1 MKKNPLFSSVS
12 IIVGTAVGAGIFGI
26 PYVAAKAGFFICLC
40 YIIGIAL
47 ITTMVNL
54 GYGEVILRTKEKH
67 QAPGYANKYLGKWGK
82 IIVSASFVVGMYG
95 GLIAYIIGV
104 GRFLSVIFGNWLGL
118 TPFVYSIIFLALA
131 SIAVYVGLGMI
142 VWVEKFMVIFLGIVI
157 IIFLVA
163 GFPEIQIENLMTFN
177 FAEIFLPFGVVMFA
191 LVGSSSLYD
200 ARRVMKGHEKKFK
213 TAIILG
219 VIIPAVL
226 YVIFTFVVVGVAGL
240 DTSQDAIE
248 GLQGYLGNSVVMIG
262 AILGTIAMT
271 TSFLTLGLFL
281 KEMFILDYK
290 INKHLAWVYVI
301 SIPFFIFIINF
312 VTFIEVL
319 GITGAIIGGIGNIV
333 IIMMF
338 YKAKKMGNR
347 KPEYTINIPKLVAY
361 SLYIFFVIG
370 IVYSIYDYLKLTY

>member
-1 MKKNPLFSSVS
+1 M
-12 IIVGTAVGAGIFGI
+12 GTAVGAGIFGI

-47 ITTMVNL
+47 ITIMVNL
-54 GYGEVILRTKEKH
+54 GCGEVILRTKEKH

-82 IIVSASFVVGMYG
+82 IIVSASFIVGMYG
-95 GLIAYIIGV
+95 GLIAYTIGV
-104 GRFLSVIFGNWLGL
+104 GRFLSVIFGDWLGL
-118 TPFVYSIIFLALA
+118 TPFVYSIIFFILA
-131 SIAVYVGLGMI
+131 SIAVYIGLGMI

-191 LVGSSSLYD
+191 LVGSSSLCD

-213 TAIILG
+213 TAVILG

-226 YVIFTFVVVGVAGL
+226 YVIFTFVVVGVAGPA
-240 DTSQDAIE
+240 TSQDAIE
-248 GLQGYLGNSVVMIG
+248 GLQGYLGDSVVMIG
-262 AILGTIAMT
+262 AILGTIAMI

-290 INKHLAWVYVI
+290 INKHLAWVFVVGV
-301 SIPFFIFIINF
+301 PFIIFILNF

-338 YKAKKMGNR
+338 YKAKKKGNR

-361 SLYIFFVIG
+361 PLYIFFIIG
-370 IVYSIYDYLKLTY
+370 IIYSIYNYLKLTY